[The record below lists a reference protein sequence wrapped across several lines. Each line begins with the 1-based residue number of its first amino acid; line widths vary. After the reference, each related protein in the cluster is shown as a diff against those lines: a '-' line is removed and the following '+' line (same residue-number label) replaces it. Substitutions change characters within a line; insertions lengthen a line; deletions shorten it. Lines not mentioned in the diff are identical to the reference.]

1 MELLLE
7 MENLVVDF
15 TLEQYN
21 PFEIEYEL
29 TPATNFDCV
38 FEINVVKVYWGSISG
53 DITEQTDLI
62 NLLDEKVD
70 ITEFEQE
77 VADINERIDNT
88 LNNIEGSELIGV
100 ERENQTV
107 TITSKTFIFEQGI
120 ASAVWDIQHNLN
132 KRPSVHLVDSTGREF
147 EAVKEYISNNQVIIR
162 LDSATSGKAYLN

>member
-1 MELLLE
+1 MELLQK

-15 TLEQYN
+15 TLEQYE

-38 FEINVVKVYWGSISG
+38 FDINVVKIYWGGIEG
-53 DITEQTDLI
+53 NITEQTDLMD
-62 NLLDEKVD
+62 LLDEKVN

-120 ASAVWDIQHNLN
+120 ASDVWDIQHNLN